1 MTNILRLFK
10 YPLQYKLNVF
20 VGLLAML
27 VQTTVGFVVPLLMID
42 IIDVAIPSN
51 DMTLLTRTGLL
62 MIGVAFIGLL
72 TGYINTYNSQKV
84 AVYATADLR
93 ETLFAK
99 IQRLSF
105 RNIDDL
111 KTSRLITTST
121 NDVVRMQQ
129 FFQMLLR
136 IIVRA
141 PLMIGIGLFMAL
153 STSVRLSNVF
163 LVSIPLLIISII
175 VIMLLAFPLFSKVQ
189 KTVDNLNKV
198 SLETT
203 KSPRVIK
210 SFVTMDYENDRFT
223 EVNESYRDINTKAE
237 RIMAAAEPIMIFIFT
252 STLAGILF
260 LGAYY
265 FNQGYLINMIDGEQ
279 LPAVGVMVAFNNYS
293 MQILF
298 GLLMFAMMMIF
309 ISRAIVSA
317 NRIVEVLDTEIDLTD
332 CSDCVT
338 EFDMKGKITFND
350 VTFGYGNNGNNV
362 LHDISFTINAGE
374 TVGIIGSTGSGKSS
388 LIQLIPR
395 LYDPKEGTIL
405 IDDVNIK
412 NIALDTLRS
421 QISVVTQKA
430 TVFSGSIATNMLQG
444 KRDASITDLK
454 EASKKAN
461 AFEFITDYD
470 DYFNHHVE
478 QEGANLSGGQKQR
491 LSLARAFIKDPKIL
505 ILDDSTS
512 AVDAK
517 SEASILDAISN
528 LSEQMTTLVIA
539 QKISTIKDMDR
550 ILVLDN
556 KGQIDGF
563 DTHDQLLKTSEVYQ
577 EIALS
582 QLGGD
587 GNVKSI

>member
-1 MTNILRLFK
+1 MKSLLRLFK

-20 VGLLAML
+20 IGLFAML
-27 VQTTVGFVVPLLMID
+27 IQTTVGFVVPLLMID

-51 DMTLLTRTGLL
+51 DMALLTRTGLL

-72 TGYINTYNSQKV
+72 MGYINTYNSQKV
-84 AVYATADLR
+84 AVFATADLR

-141 PLMIGIGLFMAL
+141 PLMVGIGLFMAL
-153 STSVRLSNVF
+153 TTSVRLSNVF

-189 KTVDNLNKV
+189 KTVDDLNKV

-210 SFVTMDYENDRFT
+210 SFVTMDFENDRFT
-223 EVNESYRDINTKAE
+223 KVNTAYRDINTAAE
-237 RIMAAAEPIMIFIFT
+237 RILAAAEPIMIFIFT

-265 FNQGYLINMIDGEQ
+265 FNQGYLINIIEGES
-279 LPAVGVMVAFNNYS
+279 LPAVGIMVAFNNYS

-317 NRIVEVLDTEIDLTD
+317 NRITEVLDTEIDLKD
-332 CSDCVT
+332 QPKSLSNHAL
-338 EFDMKGKITFND
+338 KGKITFEN
-350 VTFGYGNNGNNV
+350 VTFGYGHNGNHV
-362 LHDISFTINAGE
+362 LDNISFTINPGE

-395 LYDPKEGTIL
+395 LYDVTSGTVY
-405 IDDVNIK
+405 IDDIDVKDIK
-412 NIALDTLRS
+412 LDTLRS

-430 TVFSGSIATNMLQG
+430 TVFSGSVATNMLQG
-444 KRDASITDLK
+444 KK
-454 EASKKAN
+454 EASFDDLENASKQAN
-461 AFEFITDYD
+461 AYEFISEYN
-470 DYFNHHVE
+470 DYFNHRVE

-491 LSLARAFIKDPKIL
+491 LSLARAFIKKPQIL

-517 SEASILDAISN
+517 SEAEILHAIDR
-528 LSEQMTTLVIA
+528 LSDNMTTLVIA
-539 QKISTIKDMDR
+539 QKISTIKDMDK

-556 KGQIDGF
+556 KGHIDGY
-563 DTHDQLLKTSEVYQ
+563 DTHEQLLKTSTVYQ

-582 QLGGD
+582 QIGGD
-587 GNVKSI
+587 NNVK

>member
-338 EFDMKGKITFND
+338 EFDMKGKITFNN

-405 IDDVNIK
+405 IDDVDIK